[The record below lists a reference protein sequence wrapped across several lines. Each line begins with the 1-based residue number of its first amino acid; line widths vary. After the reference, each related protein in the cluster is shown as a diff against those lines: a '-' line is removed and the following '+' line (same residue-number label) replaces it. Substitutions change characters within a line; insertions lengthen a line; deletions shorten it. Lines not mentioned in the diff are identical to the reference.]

1 MDKDKMLDLLERA
14 YQSGCFVEVLRLI
27 RQSTEIKLIEVII
40 ANAEEKAKHDPFPW
54 NIDDLFGC
62 D

>member
-1 MDKDKMLDLLERA
+1 MDKDKILDLLERA
-14 YQSGCFVEVLRLI
+14 YHSGCFVEVLRLI
-27 RQSTEIKLIEVII
+27 RQGTEIKLIEVII
-40 ANAEEKAKHDPFPW
+40 AKAEERVDRDPFPW

>member
-27 RQSTEIKLIEVII
+27 RQGTEIKLIEVII
-40 ANAEEKAKHDPFPW
+40 AKAEEKAERDPFPW
-54 NIDDLFGC
+54 NIDDLFGM